1 MHYPLL
7 FLAAGLIAGNII
19 SMPVALGARVT
30 LLDVSVVVLVL
41 YGALRSGKKRII
53 PHLWAPIIA
62 FTGIC
67 LISLAQ
73 TVTNVPLYVVGGGLL
88 YVLRFLLYAALYWTA
103 VGKLFSPAVWRRTL
117 TLSGVCMAGVGLL
130 QYFWYPDLRNLA
142 YLGWDP
148 HYQRLFGTLLDPNF
162 MGIILTLTLLSLLG
176 TQHKGMQP
184 FMRYGLTGLVLLAF
198 VLTYSRS
205 AIVALVG
212 GLIVWAVLSGY
223 KKLAGIVIAAVL
235 VGFLLLPNSGEGRN
249 LFRSVSSY
257 ARVGNAQRAITLIKE
272 KPLFGHG
279 FNLLRFVARERS
291 WLDESTVPSR
301 AGAGLDTSLLFVGA
315 TTGLVGFGVYVWLL
329 VSLYGSG
336 IRLYRAGEKHRM
348 SAATYL
354 GVLTALLL
362 HSLFVNSLF
371 YPWVLVWL
379 WILTGTVEQEITA
392 YK

>member
-1 MHYPLL
+1 MHYSLL

-62 FTGIC
+62 FTGIF

-184 FMRYGLTGLVLLAF
+184 FMRYALTGLVLLAF

-205 AIVALVG
+205 GIVALVG

-257 ARVGNAQRAITLIKE
+257 ARVGTA
-272 KPLFGHG
+272 
-279 FNLLRFVARERS
+279 
-291 WLDESTVPSR
+291 ESTVPSR

-315 TTGLVGFGVYVWLL
+315 TTGLVGVGVYVWLL
-329 VSLYGSG
+329 VSLFGSG
-336 IRLYRAGEKHRM
+336 MRLYRAGKKQRL

-354 GVLTALLL
+354 GMLTALFL
-362 HSLFVNSLF
+362 HSLFVNGLF

-392 YK
+392 YI